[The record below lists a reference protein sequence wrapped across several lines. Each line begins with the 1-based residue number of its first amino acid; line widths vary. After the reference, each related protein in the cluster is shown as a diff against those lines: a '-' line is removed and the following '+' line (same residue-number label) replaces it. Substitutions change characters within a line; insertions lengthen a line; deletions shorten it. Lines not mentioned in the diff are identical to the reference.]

1 MFVERTIITLHLSPG
16 VLAPFGLINTRTTP
30 HAKSAIDD
38 FVYVVCT
45 RVPTYKIAL
54 DHVHDSANFLPP
66 ELVYVMCVCVQTLYT

>member
-1 MFVERTIITLHLSPG
+1 MLYIHDMFVERTIITPHLSPG

-66 ELVYVMCVCVQTLYT
+66 S